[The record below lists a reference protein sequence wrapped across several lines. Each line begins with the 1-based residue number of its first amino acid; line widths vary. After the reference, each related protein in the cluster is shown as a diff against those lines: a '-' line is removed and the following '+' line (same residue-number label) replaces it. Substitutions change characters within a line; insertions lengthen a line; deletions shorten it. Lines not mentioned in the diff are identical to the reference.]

1 MATRTIT
8 VDDLSGKETL
18 TAKPYTIQL
27 TGPGKDDKGKDVE
40 MTIEATF
47 DLSVDSVNALTEWLK
62 DGDTRSMSM
71 LIPRRVKVTNNGD
84 SESEAVR
91 AWAKAQPEFADKIK
105 DKGRLP
111 DDVTDA
117 YKKAHQTPA
126 DEKDDSK

>member
-18 TAKPYTIQL
+18 TAKPVTVTMSYT
-27 TGPGKDDKGKDVE
+27 GKDEKGKDKEVTVSAE
-40 MTIEATF
+40 F
-47 DLSVDSVNALTEWLK
+47 DLSVDSVNALTEWIAE
-62 DGDTRSMSM
+62 GDTRSMSM
-71 LIPRRVKVTNNGD
+71 LIPRRTKVTPNGD

-91 AWAKAQPEFADKIK
+91 AWAKAQPEFADKVK

-117 YKKAHQTPA
+117 YKKAHQTPT
-126 DEKDDSK
+126 ENSETK

>member
-8 VDDLSGKETL
+8 VDDLSGKETI
-18 TAKPYTIQL
+18 TAKPYTVTL
-27 TGPGKDDKGKDVE
+27 KGMRKNDKGKDEEFSV
-40 MTIEATF
+40 EATF
-47 DLSVDSVNALTEWLK
+47 DLSTDSFNALNEWLT

-71 LIPRRVKVTNNGD
+71 LIPRRVKVTGNGD

-91 AWAKAQPEFADKIK
+91 AWAKAQPEFADKVK

-117 YKKAHQTPA
+117 YKKAHQT
-126 DEKDDSK
+126 ENNESK

>member
-8 VDDLSGKETL
+8 VDDLSGKETI
-18 TAKPYTIQL
+18 TAKPYTVSL
-27 TGPGKDDKGKDVE
+27 KGTRKNDKGKDEEFSV
-40 MTIEATF
+40 EATF
-47 DLSVDSVNALTEWLK
+47 DLSVDSVIALIEWLK

-71 LIPRRVKVTNNGD
+71 LIPRRTKVTPNGD

-91 AWAKAQPEFADKIK
+91 AWAKAQPEFADKVK

-117 YKKAHQTPA
+117 YKKAHQTPT
-126 DEKDDSK
+126 ENTETK